1 MNNAV
6 YGQKMGNLRNRIDV
20 KLVSNKKDYIKWTF
34 KPSFMSRKIFE
45 KDLIAICKNKVT
57 LTPNKPAYVGM
68 CILELNKVS
77 MCEFHYDYIE
87 NKYCNNSEL
96 LFTVTH
102 RLMYEIKTEE
112 DFSSNKDMFDFSNYS
127 TK

>member
-1 MNNAV
+1 
-6 YGQKMGNLRNRIDV
+6 
-20 KLVSNKKDYIKWTF
+20 
-34 KPSFMSRKIFE
+34 MSRKIFE
-45 KDLIAICKNKVT
+45 KNLIAICKNKVT
-57 LTPNKPAYVGM
+57 LMPNKPAYVGM

-77 MCEFHYDYIE
+77 MYEFHYDYIV

-127 TK
+127 TKSRWFKQVIHWKNER

>member
-1 MNNAV
+1 
-6 YGQKMGNLRNRIDV
+6 
-20 KLVSNKKDYIKWTF
+20 
-34 KPSFMSRKIFE
+34 MSRKIFE
-45 KDLIAICKNKVT
+45 KNLIAICKNKVT
-57 LTPNKPAYVGM
+57 LMPNKPAYVGM

-77 MCEFHYDYIE
+77 MYEFHYDYIV

-102 RLMYEIKTEE
+102 RLMYEIKTGE

-127 TK
+127 SKSKYYDGSYKLVIGKIKDETGVVIMNAKMFC